1 MEYKIRLYQVKPG
14 FLREYGFR
22 GYKSMAREFQEPKI
36 RREVYDLAWE
46 GTTYKTPNKDQL
58 FLDLNLP
65 DRKPEGYTG
74 RSMSVSDLLEFP
86 DLDELW
92 YCDSLGWKRVE
103 WKEDKDV

>member
-14 FLREYGFR
+14 FLREYGYR
-22 GYKSMAREFQEPKI
+22 GYKEMVREFQEPKI
-36 RREVYDLAWE
+36 RRAVYDLAWE
-46 GTTYKTPNKDQL
+46 GVTYKTPNKDQL

-65 DRKPEGYTG
+65 DRRPKGYTG

-86 DLDELW
+86 DLGELW

-103 WKEDKDV
+103 WKEGEA